1 MVSEFD
7 AETVEVVVGDDNGV
21 IVFVTVDEIL
31 EPTESVLNRDSV
43 VTAESE
49 KLPVTDA
56 DAVIEFD
63 ADGDDESVLLA
74 DVHADDDELTV
85 TDCVVTVVNDLKGE
99 EDAKAVEL
107 KVTLGV
113 LVTEVVPDEDRHS
126 EAVAE
131 CEAVTDVNAVEVGV
145 FKVDGEAVNEEVT
158 LLLEVPDIE
167 AVLLA
172 DPEKV

>member
-63 ADGDDESVLLA
+63 ADGDDEGVVQHA
-74 DVHADDDELTV
+74 TCDVIASQAKFQI
-85 TDCVVTVVNDLKGE
+85 VV
-99 EDAKAVEL
+99 
-107 KVTLGV
+107 
-113 LVTEVVPDEDRHS
+113 
-126 EAVAE
+126 
-131 CEAVTDVNAVEVGV
+131 
-145 FKVDGEAVNEEVT
+145 
-158 LLLEVPDIE
+158 
-167 AVLLA
+167 
-172 DPEKV
+172 